1 VAITN
6 EIMNQ
11 TRINNEKADG
21 SSRLSGKV
29 ALVTG
34 GSRGIGAGIVK
45 RLAREKADVAFT
57 FLKENDDAESV
68 VKEAST
74 NGNQVVA
81 MQADS
86 GNAGELTK
94 AIDKVVKRF
103 GRIDILVSSAGAF
116 LFKPVDKIS
125 EEEFDHMVAVDLKAA
140 FIASRAVLEHMPDG
154 GRIVFISSNIADFA
168 ALATTSIYSMVKAG
182 LDGLAKGMARDL
194 GPRGITVNTVHPGP
208 IKTDG
213 NPEDSP
219 YARDLRSFMVTP
231 DYGEPADVA
240 AMVAFLV
247 SPEAKFATGA
257 AFVIDHG
264 FTA

>member
-1 VAITN
+1 
-6 EIMNQ
+6 MNQ
-11 TRINNEKADG
+11 TRKHDKKTSTI
-21 SSRLSGKV
+21 SRLSGKV

-57 FLKENDDAESV
+57 YLKEKAAADSV
-68 VKEAST
+68 VKEASAE
-74 NGNQVVA
+74 GSRA
-81 MQADS
+81 IAIPADS
-86 GNAGELTK
+86 GSTRQLMNAVE
-94 AIDKVVKRF
+94 KVAKEF
-103 GRIDILVSSAGAF
+103 GHIDILVSSAGAF
-116 LFKPVDKIS
+116 LFKPVDKVS
-125 EEEFDHMVAVDLKAA
+125 DEEFDHMVAVDLKAA
-140 FIASRAVLEHMPDG
+140 FIASRTALKYMGDG
-154 GRIVFISSNIADFA
+154 GRIVFVSSNIADFA

-219 YARDLRSFMVTP
+219 YAKDLRSFMVTP
-231 DYGEPADVA
+231 QFGEPADVA

>member
-1 VAITN
+1 
-6 EIMNQ
+6 M
-11 TRINNEKADG
+11 
-21 SSRLSGKV
+21 SRLSGKV
-29 ALVTG
+29 ALITG

-45 RLAREKADVAFT
+45 RLAREKANVAFT
-57 FLKENDDAESV
+57 FLKEKEAANSV

-74 NGNQVVA
+74 NGNRVIA
-81 MQADS
+81 IQADS
-86 GNAGELTK
+86 GSARELMD
-94 AIDKVVKRF
+94 AIEKVAKEF
-103 GRIDILVSSAGAF
+103 GRIDEVS
-116 LFKPVDKIS
+116 D
-125 EEEFDHMVAVDLKAA
+125 EEFDHMVAVDLKAA
-140 FIASRAVLEHMPDG
+140 FIASRSALKHMRDG
-154 GRIVFISSNIADFA
+154 GRIVFVSSNIADFA

-219 YARDLRSFMVTP
+219 YAKDLRSFMVTP
-231 DYGEPADVA
+231 QFGEPADVA

>member
-1 VAITN
+1 
-6 EIMNQ
+6 MNQ
-11 TRINNEKADG
+11 TTKHDEKA
-21 SSRLSGKV
+21 STVSRLSGKV

-57 FLKENDDAESV
+57 FLKEKKAADSV
-68 VKEAST
+68 VKEASAEGT
-74 NGNQVVA
+74 RA
-81 MQADS
+81 IAIQADS
-86 GNAGELTK
+86 GRPHALANAVEQVAK
-94 AIDKVVKRF
+94 KF

-116 LFKPVDKIS
+116 LFKPINEVSD
-125 EEEFDHMVAVDLKAA
+125 EDFDHMVAVDLKAA
-140 FIASRAVLEHMPDG
+140 FIVSRSALKHMGNG
-154 GRIVFISSNIADFA
+154 GRIVFVSSNIADFA
-168 ALATTSIYSMVKAG
+168 ALPTTSIYSMVKAG

-208 IKTDG
+208 IETDG
-213 NPEDSP
+213 NPKDSP
-219 YARDLRSFMVTP
+219 YAKDLRSFMVTP
-231 DYGEPADVA
+231 QFGAPADVA

>member
-1 VAITN
+1 
-6 EIMNQ
+6 MKD
-11 TRINNEKADG
+11 TRTHSKGANIA
-21 SSRLSGKV
+21 SRLSGKV

-45 RLAREKADVAFT
+45 RLAREKANVAFT
-57 FLKENDDAESV
+57 FLKEKEAADSI

-74 NGNQVVA
+74 NGNRVIA
-81 MQADS
+81 IQADS
-86 GNAGELTK
+86 GSERELTD
-94 AIDKVVKRF
+94 AVEKVAKEF

-116 LFKPVDKIS
+116 LFKPVDEVS
-125 EEEFDHMVAVDLKAA
+125 DEEFDHMVAVDLRAA
-140 FIASRAVLEHMPDG
+140 FIASRSALKHMHEG
-154 GRIVFISSNIADFA
+154 GRIVFVSSNIADFA

-219 YARDLRSFMVTP
+219 YAKDLRSFMVTP

>member
-1 VAITN
+1 MMGT
-6 EIMNQ
+6 
-11 TRINNEKADG
+11 TRNNKEA
-21 SSRLSGKV
+21 STVSRLSGKV

-34 GSRGIGAGIVK
+34 GSRGIGASIVK

-57 FLKENDDAESV
+57 FLKENDAADSV
-68 VKEAST
+68 VKQAGT
-74 NGNQVVA
+74 NGNRVIA
-81 MQADS
+81 MRADS
-86 GNAGELTK
+86 GNARELTK
-94 AIDKVVKRF
+94 AVESVAKEF

-116 LFKPVDKIS
+116 LFKPIDEVSDQD
-125 EEEFDHMVAVDLKAA
+125 FDHMVAVDLKAA
-140 FIASRAVLEHMPDG
+140 FVASRAALKHMYDG
-154 GRIVFISSNIADFA
+154 GRIIFISSNIADFA

-194 GPRGITVNTVHPGP
+194 GPRGINVNTVHPGP

-219 YARDLRSFMVTP
+219 YAKDLRSFMVTP
-231 DYGEPADVA
+231 EFGEPDDVA

>member
-1 VAITN
+1 METRTN
-6 EIMNQ
+6 SKEA
-11 TRINNEKADG
+11 TTA
-21 SSRLSGKV
+21 SRLSGKV

-34 GSRGIGAGIVK
+34 GSRGIGAGIVR

-57 FLKENDDAESV
+57 FLKENDAADSV

-74 NGNQVVA
+74 NGNRVIA

-86 GNAGELTK
+86 GNVRELTD
-94 AIDKVVKRF
+94 AVEKVAKEF

-116 LFKPVDKIS
+116 LFKPVDEVS
-125 EEEFDHMVAVDLKAA
+125 NEDFDHMVAVDLKAA
-140 FIASRAVLEHMPDG
+140 FIASRTALKHMPDG
-154 GRIVFISSNIADFA
+154 GRIVFVSSNIADFA

-194 GPRGITVNTVHPGP
+194 GPREITVNTVHPGP

-231 DYGEPADVA
+231 EFGEPADVA

-247 SPEAKFATGA
+247 TPEAKFATGA

>member
-1 VAITN
+1 MMETKTN
-6 EIMNQ
+6 SEEA
-11 TRINNEKADG
+11 TTA
-21 SSRLSGKV
+21 SRLSGKV
-29 ALVTG
+29 ALVIG
-34 GSRGIGAGIVK
+34 GSRGIGASIVT
-45 RLAREKADVAFT
+45 RLAREKADDAFT
-57 FLKENDDAESV
+57 FLKENNAADSV

-74 NGNQVVA
+74 NGNRVIA

-86 GNAGELTK
+86 GNVRELTDAVEK
-94 AIDKVVKRF
+94 AAKEF
-103 GRIDILVSSAGAF
+103 GHIDILVSSAGAF
-116 LFKPVDKIS
+116 LFKPVDEVS
-125 EEEFDHMVAVDLKAA
+125 DEEFDHMVAVDLKAA
-140 FIASRAVLEHMPDG
+140 FIASRSVLKYMHNG
-154 GRIVFISSNIADFA
+154 GRIVFVSSNIADFA

-219 YARDLRSFMVTP
+219 YAKDLRSFMVTP
-231 DYGEPADVA
+231 QFGEPADVA

>member
-1 VAITN
+1 
-6 EIMNQ
+6 MNR
-11 TRINNEKADG
+11 TTTNNEEARAI
-21 SSRLSGKV
+21 SRLSGKV

-57 FLKENDDAESV
+57 FLKEKKAANSV
-68 VKEAST
+68 VKEVSSEGGRAI
-74 NGNQVVA
+74 A
-81 MQADS
+81 IQADS
-86 GNAGELTK
+86 GSARELTN
-94 AIDKVVKRF
+94 AVEKVAKEF
-103 GRIDILVSSAGAF
+103 GHIDILVSSAGAF
-116 LFKPVDKIS
+116 LFKPVDKVS
-125 EEEFDHMVAVDLKAA
+125 DEEFDHMVAVDLKAA
-140 FIASRAVLEHMPDG
+140 FIASRTALKHMSDG
-154 GRIVFISSNIADFA
+154 GRIVFVSSNIADFA

-208 IKTDG
+208 IETDG
-213 NPEDSP
+213 NPKDSP
-219 YARDLRSFMVTP
+219 YAKDLRSFMVTP
-231 DYGEPADVA
+231 QFGEPADVA

>member
-1 VAITN
+1 
-6 EIMNQ
+6 MNQ
-11 TRINNEKADG
+11 TTTNNEGATLV
-21 SSRLSGKV
+21 SRLSGKV

-45 RLAREKADVAFT
+45 RLAREKADVVFT
-57 FLKENDDAESV
+57 FLKEKEAADSV
-68 VKEAST
+68 VKKAST
-74 NGNQVVA
+74 NGSRVIA
-81 MQADS
+81 IQADS
-86 GNAGELTK
+86 GSARELMD
-94 AIDKVVKRF
+94 AVEQVANEF

-116 LFKPVDKIS
+116 LFKPVDEVS
-125 EEEFDHMVAVDLKAA
+125 DEEFDHMVAVDLKAA
-140 FIASRAVLEHMPDG
+140 FIASRSALKHMHDG
-154 GRIVFISSNIADFA
+154 GRIVFVSSNIADFA

-194 GPRGITVNTVHPGP
+194 GSRGITVNTVHPGP

-219 YARDLRSFMVTP
+219 YAKDLRSFMVTP
-231 DYGEPADVA
+231 QFGEPADVA

>member
-1 VAITN
+1 MKKNDKEINVAP
-6 EIMNQ
+6 
-11 TRINNEKADG
+11 
-21 SSRLSGKV
+21 RLSGKV

-34 GSRGIGAGIVK
+34 GSRGIGASIVK
-45 RLAREKADVAFT
+45 RLARQNADVAFT
-57 FLKENDDAESV
+57 FLKENDAADSV

-74 NGNQVVA
+74 NGNRVIA

-86 GNAGELTK
+86 GNTRELAK
-94 AIDKVVKRF
+94 AIDKIAKKF

-116 LFKPVDKIS
+116 LFKPVEKIS
-125 EEEFDHMVAVDLKAA
+125 EKEFDHMVAVDLKAA
-140 FIASRAVLEHMPDG
+140 FIASRTALEHMHDG
-154 GRIVFISSNIADFA
+154 GRIVFVSSNIADFA
-168 ALATTSIYSMVKAG
+168 ALPTTSIYSMVKAG

-208 IKTDG
+208 IETDG
-213 NPEDSP
+213 NPKDSP
-219 YARDLRSFMVTP
+219 YAKDLRSFMVTP
-231 DYGEPADVA
+231 EFGEPDDVA

>member
-1 VAITN
+1 
-6 EIMNQ
+6 MNQ
-11 TRINNEKADG
+11 TRTNNEQDSAVP
-21 SSRLSGKV
+21 RLSGKV

-57 FLKENDDAESV
+57 FLKEQEAADSV
-68 VKEAST
+68 IKEVSAD
-74 NGNQVVA
+74 GNRVIA

-86 GNAGELTK
+86 GNADELMK
-94 AIDKVVKRF
+94 AVEKVATEF

-116 LFKPVDKIS
+116 LFKPVDKVS
-125 EEEFDHMVAVDLKAA
+125 DEEFDQMVAVDLKAA
-140 FIASRAVLEHMPDG
+140 FIPSRTALKHMRDG
-154 GRIVFISSNIADFA
+154 GRIVFVSSNIADFA

-213 NPEDSP
+213 SAEDSP
-219 YARDLRSFMVTP
+219 YAKDLRSFMVTP
-231 DYGEPADVA
+231 QFGEPADVA

>member
-1 VAITN
+1 
-6 EIMNQ
+6 MNQ
-11 TRINNEKADG
+11 TRTNNEEAG
-21 SSRLSGKV
+21 AVSRLLGKV

-57 FLKENDDAESV
+57 FLKEKEAADSL

-74 NGNQVVA
+74 DGNRVIA
-81 MQADS
+81 IQADS
-86 GNAGELTK
+86 GNEHELVK
-94 AIDKVVKRF
+94 AVEKVAKEF
-103 GRIDILVSSAGAF
+103 GHIDILVSSAGAF
-116 LFKPVDKIS
+116 LFKPVDEVS
-125 EEEFDHMVAVDLKAA
+125 DEEFDHMVAVDLKAA
-140 FIASRAVLEHMPDG
+140 FIASRSALKHMGDG
-154 GRIVFISSNIADFA
+154 GRIVFVSSNIADFA

-219 YARDLRSFMVTP
+219 YAKDLQSFMVTP
-231 DYGEPADVA
+231 QFGEPADVA

>member
-1 VAITN
+1 
-6 EIMNQ
+6 MNR
-11 TRINNEKADG
+11 TTMNNQEADDVL
-21 SSRLSGKV
+21 RLSGKV

-57 FLKENDDAESV
+57 FLKEKEAANSV
-68 VKEAST
+68 VKEASA
-74 NGNQVVA
+74 NGSRIIA

-86 GNAGELTK
+86 GKARELMK
-94 AIDKVVKRF
+94 AVEQVAREF
-103 GRIDILVSSAGAF
+103 GHIDILVSSAGAF
-116 LFKPVDKIS
+116 LFKPVDEVS
-125 EEEFDHMVAVDLKAA
+125 DEEFDHMVAVDLKAA
-140 FIASRAVLEHMPDG
+140 FIASRSALKHMPDG
-154 GRIVFISSNIADFA
+154 GRIVFVSSNIADFA
-168 ALATTSIYSMVKAG
+168 ALAMTSIYSMVKAG

-219 YARDLRSFMVTP
+219 YAKDLRSFMVTP
-231 DYGEPADVA
+231 QFGDPADVA

-257 AFVIDHG
+257 AFVVDHG